1 LSALAEKLAPA
12 EKETQH
18 WWRTRDRSVPSTVLR
33 LTHADMVQEETIGER
48 LPG

>member
-1 LSALAEKLAPA
+1 VS
-12 EKETQH
+12 
-18 WWRTRDRSVPSTVLR
+18 STVLR